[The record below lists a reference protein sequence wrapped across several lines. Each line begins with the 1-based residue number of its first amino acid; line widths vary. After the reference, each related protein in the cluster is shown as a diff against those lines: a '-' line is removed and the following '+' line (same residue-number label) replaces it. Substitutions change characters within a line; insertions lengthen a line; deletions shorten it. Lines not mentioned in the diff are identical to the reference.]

1 MAQNINSIKGNPRA
15 KGEDVLVTEMDF
27 GEQTTASGLI
37 IKSDDGKTHG
47 IYPRWAKVFSKGPK
61 NKDEFQVGDWILVM
75 HGRWTRALKINTSD
89 GEIEIRKVELTSILA
104 SSTEKPDG
112 LQIGKEYADGEHA
125 TIDPSAFIN

>member
-15 KGEDVLVTEMDF
+15 KGEDVLVTEMAF

-104 SSTEKPDG
+104 SSTEKADG

-125 TIDPSAFIN
+125 TIDPSSFIN